1 MNNNLITPKKLQG
14 FWELMPK
21 EQMFFSRLLNSIE
34 KVFQDNCFL
43 PLDTPI
49 LEYSETLLAKS
60 GGDTDKEIYRFTK
73 GSTDMCMRYDLTVPL
88 ARFVAMHKNEL
99 NFPFKR
105 YQIGKV
111 YRGERPQKGRFRE
124 FYQCDADIIGDGE
137 LSLIADAECVRLF
150 EKCYEALDLDVT
162 VEVSNRKIL
171 SGYISEIGKTDKTI
185 DILIVMD
192 KIEKLPIE
200 EIMFQLKELGLN
212 EKECTGLISII
223 KTSGNL
229 DEVSQKLKKIKKNE
243 LFLTGIEELETL
255 GKTLCAM
262 GAKKIKYNLAIIRG
276 HNYYTGTVFESFL
289 TGRKELG
296 ALGGGGRFENLCGYF
311 SKDKM
316 PGVGMSVG
324 ITRLFNLLMQ
334 ENYFDT
340 SSSSELDCAIINF
353 DNTLLEGIALA
364 EKLRVLGIRADCLY
378 ENKSFK
384 SKMKESNKRQIKYV
398 IIVGEDEV
406 KSERYALKNMQ
417 TGEQV
422 TLSLSEIVEKL
433 KDSRMASLTL

>member
-229 DEVSQKLKKIKKNE
+229 DEVSQKLKTISKNE

-276 HNYYTGTVFESFL
+276 HNYYTGTVFERFL

>member
-1 MNNNLITPKKLQG
+1 MNNNLIAPKKLQG

-21 EQMFFSRLLNSIE
+21 EQMFFSRLLKSIE

-171 SGYISEIGKTDKTI
+171 SGYISEIGKTDKAI

-229 DEVSQKLKKIKKNE
+229 DEVSQKLKTISKNE

>member
-229 DEVSQKLKKIKKNE
+229 DEVSQKLKTISKDE

>member
-14 FWELMPK
+14 FCELMPK

-229 DEVSQKLKKIKKNE
+229 DEVSQKLKTISKNE

>member
-1 MNNNLITPKKLQG
+1 
-14 FWELMPK
+14 
-21 EQMFFSRLLNSIE
+21 MFFSRLLNSIE

-229 DEVSQKLKKIKKNE
+229 DEVSQKLKTISKNE

>member
-1 MNNNLITPKKLQG
+1 MNNNLIAPKKLQG

-21 EQMFFSRLLNSIE
+21 EQMFFSRLLKSIE

-137 LSLIADAECVRLF
+137 LSIIADAECVRLF

-185 DILIVMD
+185 DILIVLD

-200 EIMFQLKELGLN
+200 EIMFQLKEIGLN
-212 EKECTGLISII
+212 EKECNGLISII

-229 DEVSQKLKKIKKNE
+229 DEVSQKLKTISKNE

-255 GKTLCAM
+255 DKTLCAM

-289 TGRKELG
+289 TGRRELG

-364 EKLRVLGIRADCLY
+364 EKLRVLGVRADCLY